1 MNMVIQASLLHVV
14 LMTSNFAFEE
24 KKNKALQEILNV
36 IKRPIFW
43 VIDNDHLSCDKD
55 RELAA

>member
-14 LMTSNFAFEE
+14 LMTSNFAFE

>member
-43 VIDNDHLSCDKD
+43 VIDNDRLSCDKD
-55 RELAA
+55 QELAA